1 MPSKSQAQAN
11 LMRAA
16 ASQSTAHGWKKPGA
30 PAPGAGGPSPAVA
43 KEFMMADRLRSGNTG
58 SGHHSSHLGKSR
70 GY

>member
-16 ASQSTAHGWKKPGA
+16 ASQSTAHGWKK
-30 PAPGAGGPSPAVA
+30 PGAGGPSPAVA